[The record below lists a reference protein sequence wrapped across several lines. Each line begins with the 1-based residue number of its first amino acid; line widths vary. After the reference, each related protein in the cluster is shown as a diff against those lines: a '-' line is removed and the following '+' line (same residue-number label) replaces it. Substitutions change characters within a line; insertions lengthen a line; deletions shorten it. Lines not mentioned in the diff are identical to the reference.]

1 MLIRGGTLHETAF
14 KNDQTKME
22 SRTPFRG
29 DLPAGTYT
37 VRFELGGYM
46 SATRTVTVSTN
57 RTLDLAAV
65 LERSRGPEE
74 DRPWTIPE
82 LGTEMLP
89 IPAGGFVMG
98 SPADERGH
106 AADEDPST
114 RVMITR
120 PFWLGKYD
128 VTQKEWRV
136 LMEDNP
142 SKFRGDDRPVEQV
155 AWARA
160 MEFCSRLTQRER
172 DAGRL
177 PEGYAYS
184 LPTEAQGEY
193 ACRAGTTGPYAGN
206 LDDLAWY
213 SGTSGDQTHPVG
225 QKRPNAWGLYDMH
238 GNVWQ

>member
-1 MLIRGGTLHETAF
+1 
-14 KNDQTKME
+14 ME

-114 RVMITR
+114 RVTITR

-128 VTQKEWRV
+128 VT
-136 LMEDNP
+136 
-142 SKFRGDDRPVEQV
+142 
-155 AWARA
+155 
-160 MEFCSRLTQRER
+160 
-172 DAGRL
+172 
-177 PEGYAYS
+177 
-184 LPTEAQGEY
+184 
-193 ACRAGTTGPYAGN
+193 
-206 LDDLAWY
+206 
-213 SGTSGDQTHPVG
+213 
-225 QKRPNAWGLYDMH
+225 
-238 GNVWQ
+238 